1 MLSFA
6 DLSSRTYFSFVYVLF
21 DFFLFLWIKCFEIK
35 LQAFKQSISIFCM
48 SWALEQN
55 P

>member
-6 DLSSRTYFSFVYVLF
+6 NLSSKTYFSFVYVLF
-21 DFFLFLWIKCFEIK
+21 DIFLFQWIKCFEIK
-35 LQAFKQSISIFCM
+35 LQTFKQSISIFCM
-48 SWALEQN
+48 SWTLEQN